1 MEPKIRRFKINDG
14 AAIIDKNGEF
24 LHINDIMLI
33 LIKERQRT
41 QSKIAV
47 IGDNNDEWTEKCKF
61 AYKQQIEI
69 LNELEQY
76 LIKSN

>member
-1 MEPKIRRFKINDG
+1 MEPKIRRFNIKDG
-14 AAIIDKNGEF
+14 AAIIDKDGEF

-41 QSKIAV
+41 QSKIIV
-47 IGDNNDEWTEKCKF
+47 LGDRNDEWTGKSKF
-61 AYKQQIEI
+61 GYKQQIEM

-76 LIKSN
+76 LIKSY